1 MKRERVLKAVA
12 SHRGELRAL
21 KVKSLAIFGSLAR
34 NEARKGSDIDI
45 LVEFSEPV
53 GYFHFFDVKTF
64 LERILK
70 SKVDLVTADA
80 VRPEFREQI
89 EKEMIRAA

>member
-12 SHRGELRAL
+12 RHRGELRAL

>member
-1 MKRERVLKAVA
+1 MKCETALKVLAK
-12 SHRGELRAL
+12 HRAELRTL
-21 KVKSLAIFGSLAR
+21 KVKSLAIFGSVAR

-45 LVEFSEPV
+45 IIEFSEAI

-70 SKVDLVTADA
+70 CKVDLVTADA

-89 EKEMIRAA
+89 EKEKINAA